1 MANKYKITQ
10 NYKIPAGVAG
20 NYRKGYK
27 RPEGVVIHASAN
39 PNASID
45 SEISYMAK
53 NYKNAFTHA
62 WAGHN
67 KIIEIA
73 NTNYACWGAG
83 GVANKRFVQIEMTED
98 KRLTKQQKIQ
108 VVDHA
113 AYWAAVQLVYY
124 GLPCTD
130 ASKGSGTVWGHTH
143 VTKYLGGTTHTDPI
157 AFLRSLGLTW
167 DDVYKQ
173 TKRYYDAYKK
183 GTSDQ
188 VKSLDGTQGTS
199 TPKPTPSKPSKP
211 ATPSKPSS
219 GSIVDYLNSQ
229 GKDSSFSARK
239 KLANQYGIK
248 NYKGTAKQNTDL
260 LNKLKSGSKPTTSKP
275 STSTKNVTNYKGSS
289 IVDYLNLKENKHLGG
304 SSFSNRKKLASANGI
319 KNYTGTA
326 TQNKQLLDKLQ
337 GGGASSKSTSKS
349 VKVGDTVTTKAL
361 YANSGSTKNVR
372 SSNIKGYVADID
384 NSRRN
389 PIRLRNKKGGYYLG
403 FTRQQDLV

>member
-1 MANKYKITQ
+1 MGNKYKITQ
-10 NYKIPAGVAG
+10 KYTIPTGVAG
-20 NYRKGYK
+20 NYRRGYK
-27 RPEGVVIHASAN
+27 QVEGVVIHSSGN

-45 SEISYMAK
+45 AEIDYMTR

-211 ATPSKPSS
+211 ANKT
-219 GSIVDYLNSQ
+219 IEQLADEVIA
-229 GKDSSFSARK
+229 GKHGTGEARK
-239 KLANQYGIK
+239 KSLGS
-248 NYKGTAKQNTDL
+248 NYSAVQALVN
-260 LNKLKSGSKPTTSKP
+260 
-275 STSTKNVTNYKGSS
+275 
-289 IVDYLNLKENKHLGG
+289 
-304 SSFSNRKKLASANGI
+304 KKLGV
-319 KNYTGTA
+319 
-326 TQNKQLLDKLQ
+326 
-337 GGGASSKSTSKS
+337 SSKSKPRPKKS
-349 VKVGDTVTTKAL
+349 INQMAQEVIAGKHGTGNANRRKSLGISQSEYDKVRAEVNRLAGVKTGLTVEQM
-361 YANSGSTKNVR
+361 ANKIINDKNAPTGHEAR
-372 SSNIKGYVADID
+372 RKWLGID
-384 NSRRN
+384 NATSQKVRARVN
-389 PIRLRNKKGGYYLG
+389 QKLR
-403 FTRQQDLV
+403 